1 MPGPQRVKK
10 DELEAS
16 HQVFIDLVR
25 TQSQKM
31 REVSSLLSRHDLTVS
46 QYNVLRILRGA
57 AKKGLRCGAISE
69 RMLTQVP
76 DITRIV
82 DRLAADGFVSRE
94 HSAEDRRV
102 ILIRIS
108 KKGHELLE
116 GIDLPILEL
125 HAAQFANLTR
135 SEISELG
142 RLLRKARVQ

>member
-1 MPGPQRVKK
+1 MPVEQRGTEDK
-10 DELEAS
+10 LEAS

-31 REVSSLLSRHDLTVS
+31 REVSSFLSEHDLTVS

-57 AKKGLRCGAISE
+57 GKDGLRCGAISE

-82 DRLAADGFVSRE
+82 DRLANDSYVTRE
-94 HSAEDRRV
+94 HSAEDRRA

-108 KKGHELLE
+108 KKGQKLLE
-116 GIDLPILEL
+116 DIDHPILEL
-125 HAAQFANLTR
+125 HAAQFANLTK
-135 SEISELG
+135 SEVKELG
-142 RLLRKARVQ
+142 RLLRKTQME